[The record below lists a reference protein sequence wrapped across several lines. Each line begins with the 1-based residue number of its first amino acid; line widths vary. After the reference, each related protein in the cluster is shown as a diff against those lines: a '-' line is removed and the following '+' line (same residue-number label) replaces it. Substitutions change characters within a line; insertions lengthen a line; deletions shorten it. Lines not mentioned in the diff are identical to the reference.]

1 MKKQYHEI
9 AFMRQTMAE
18 RARPILDDARQYY
31 LHHAGNISYQ
41 DYERFKTRLHNE
53 CIFGYENELADILH
67 I

>member
-1 MKKQYHEI
+1 MKNQYYEI
-9 AFMRQTMAE
+9 AFMSQTIAE

-31 LHHAGNISYQ
+31 LHNSENISYQ

-53 CIFGYENELADILH
+53 CILGYENELADILH

>member
-1 MKKQYHEI
+1 MKRQYDEI
-9 AFMRQTMAE
+9 ALMRQTIAE

-31 LHHAGNISYQ
+31 LHNAGNISYQ

-53 CIFGYENELADILH
+53 CIFGYENHLADILH